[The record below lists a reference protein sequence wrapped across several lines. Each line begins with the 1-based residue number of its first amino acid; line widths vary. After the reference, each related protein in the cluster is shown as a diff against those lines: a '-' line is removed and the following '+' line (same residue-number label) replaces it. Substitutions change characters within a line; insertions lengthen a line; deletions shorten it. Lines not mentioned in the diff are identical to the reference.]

1 MPAHVGS
8 TYDPWYVFDV
18 DKEKTQM
25 YRDRGQRRPYLKCRC
40 IYCGHEQ
47 SVRDDNLTR
56 DKKRKCP
63 KCRQGGMDFLK
74 IQVGMKHNNCIVIY
88 DTGVN
93 YYKRGNVY
101 ILLDTRDWSIV
112 FRGDSRLR
120 HDEEWH
126 SDLIVNK
133 NGSNNYMSEIGHKIL
148 KAGNIWF
155 QSEYYMPTCTN
166 EEFNDT
172 KRSSSFDEF
181 VPQWH
186 CFIEWDDKSH
196 LTDDRQKLRDK
207 VKFDWCI
214 ANQWNLIRI
223 PESAIN
229 DITILD
235 LHPITSKYRVTPL
248 FYCGS

>member
-1 MPAHVGS
+1 MPAIVGV

-18 DKEKTQM
+18 DKEKTQW
-25 YRDRGQRRPYLKCRC
+25 YLDRGQRRPYLKCRC
-40 IYCGHEQ
+40 VYCGYEQ
-47 SVRDDNLTR
+47 SVRDDNLIR
-56 DKKRKCP
+56 KKKRKCP

-74 IQVGMKHNNCIVIY
+74 IQVGMKHDQCIVIY

-93 YYKRGNVY
+93 YDKRGNVY

-155 QSEYYMPTCTN
+155 QSEYYMPTCLN

-196 LTDDRQKLRDK
+196 LTDERQKLRDK
-207 VKFDWCI
+207 VKLDWCI